1 MMQGMGCSSKIFVRH
16 VLRCRVMYETG
27 VQRLMAPA
35 RRSFCARNGDHD
47 DFWQAVKTEAQTT
60 PAHKSATANLS
71 SNKGTVEWAAFERE
85 APPLPAGEA
94 YGPYSNASSPKT
106 APSEQYKPDVF
117 DLSSP
122 MHLSGN
128 KEVRVRRFNDT
139 VLVDI
144 RSFFNNEGGDI
155 IPTKKGIAL
164 TIPQWKRLK
173 AAVRDIDVR
182 VQEFEQRDSNV

>member
-1 MMQGMGCSSKIFVRH
+1 
-16 VLRCRVMYETG
+16 
-27 VQRLMAPA
+27 
-35 RRSFCARNGDHD
+35 
-47 DFWQAVKTEAQTT
+47 
-60 PAHKSATANLS
+60 
-71 SNKGTVEWAAFERE
+71 
-85 APPLPAGEA
+85 
-94 YGPYSNASSPKT
+94 
-106 APSEQYKPDVF
+106 
-117 DLSSP
+117 